1 MAKLCL
7 QLSTVWV
14 LAVLCCTPAVVGRK
28 IFAIIPYNVKG
39 KSTIVGP
46 DGAPGRLTV
55 GSQVLYY
62 LTMTN
67 PKTGDV
73 LGSVAGHCHVVKS
86 GGSGNIA
93 ACTKHYDFADG
104 SSMTGHATETI
115 NGNAVIKA
123 RHVIA
128 GGIGQWEGA
137 HGEDVA
143 YSYNPATATG
153 SGKIVLTCLKGVC

>member
-1 MAKLCL
+1 MDIH
-7 QLSTVWV
+7 
-14 LAVLCCTPAVVGRK
+14 R
-28 IFAIIPYNVKG
+28 IIC
-39 KSTIVGP
+39 
-46 DGAPGRLTV
+46 R
-55 GSQVLYY
+55 
-62 LTMTN
+62 
-67 PKTGDV
+67 TGDV

-128 GGIGQWEGA
+128 GTSRACLGAEYSTCGSSVLLQHRMFLIGPSHMKARG
-137 HGEDVA
+137 
-143 YSYNPATATG
+143 
-153 SGKIVLTCLKGVC
+153 